1 MISSPRI
8 FRWRYKI
15 AFPEGMSQPMLTP
28 FSFRA
33 KSALIV
39 LLLAV
44 AACGLQAQRLP
55 TSVVPSN
62 YKLSLDPDI
71 AGQKFS
77 GEETITV
84 QVQQP
89 VREIV
94 LNSLELEISVAE
106 VVPGANMAALPAQ
119 VTYDQPNEMVRL
131 IFAKPVPKGIVG
143 LHLKFSGKLTASL

>member
-55 TSVVPSN
+55 ATVVPSN

-71 AGQKFS
+71 AEQKFS

-84 QVQQP
+84 RVQQP

-94 LNSLELEISVAE
+94 LNSLGLEISLAE
-106 VVPGANMAALPAQ
+106 AAPGL
-119 VTYDQPNEMVRL
+119 D
-131 IFAKPVPKGIVG
+131 K
-143 LHLKFSGKLTASL
+143 ASL